1 MTTPAA
7 DRLIFAG
14 NRLLKL
20 WCKYVPGTFM
30 QPALFG
36 EGFQIVP
43 MIWNNAY
50 GRWIAA
56 KDRRDCK
63 RLAMVGRKSLDQLGT
78 QPANQTPKQ
87 HLAAIRA
94 DRKARAQRQKPRL
107 KKPITY

>member
-20 WCKYVPGTFM
+20 WRKYVPGTFM
-30 QPALFG
+30 HSSFFRKGYQF
-36 EGFQIVP
+36 VP
-43 MIWNNAY
+43 NDWSN
-50 GRWIAA
+50 
-56 KDRRDCK
+56 RDCK
-63 RLAMVGRKSLDQLGT
+63 RLPMVLVKSLDRLET
-78 QPANQTPKQ
+78 QAPGQTTKQ

-94 DRKARAQRQKPRL
+94 DRKARAQRQKPKL

>member
-20 WCKYVPGTFM
+20 WCKYVPDTFM
-30 QPALFG
+30 QSTFYR
-36 EGFQIVP
+36 EGYQLVP
-43 MIWNNAY
+43 NDWSNC
-50 GRWIAA
+50 
-56 KDRRDCK
+56 DRK
-63 RLAMVGRKSLDQLGT
+63 RLPVVLVKSLDQLGA

-107 KKPITY
+107 KKPSSHLTY

>member
-20 WCKYVPGTFM
+20 WSKYVPGTFM
-30 QPALFG
+30 KPALFG

-43 MIWNNAY
+43 GGWMNAY
-50 GRWIAA
+50 SRWSTA
-56 KDRRDCK
+56 KDKRDCK
-63 RLAMVGRKSLDQLGT
+63 RLTMVGRKSLDQLGA
-78 QPANQTPKQ
+78 QPLNQTPKQ

-94 DRKARAQRQKPRL
+94 DRRAKAQRQRPRL
-107 KKPITY
+107 KRPITY

>member
-7 DRLIFAG
+7 DRLIFLG
-14 NRLLKL
+14 DKLLRL
-20 WCKYVPGTFM
+20 WRKYVPGTFM

-43 MIWNNAY
+43 MIWSNAY
-50 GRWIAA
+50 SRSIAA
-56 KDRRDCK
+56 KDKRDCK
-63 RLAMVGRKSLDQLGT
+63 RLAMVGRKSLDQLET
-78 QPANQTPKQ
+78 QPPNQTPKE

>member
-7 DRLIFAG
+7 DRLIFARDG
-14 NRLLKL
+14 LLKL
-20 WCKYVPGTFM
+20 WRKYVPGTFM
-30 QPALFG
+30 QLTLFG

-50 GRWIAA
+50 SRSIAA
-56 KDRRDCK
+56 KDR
-63 RLAMVGRKSLDQLGT
+63 LARVGRKSLDQLET
-78 QPANQTPKQ
+78 QPANQTPKE

-107 KKPITY
+107 KRPITY

>member
-20 WCKYVPGTFM
+20 WRKYVPGTFM
-30 QPALFG
+30 QPALHS

-43 MIWNNAY
+43 NN
-50 GRWIAA
+50 WSQ
-56 KDRRDCK
+56 RDHK
-63 RLAMVGRKSLDQLGT
+63 RLAMIVIRFLDQLGA
-78 QPANQTPKQ
+78 QPPNQTPKQ
-87 HLAAIRA
+87 HLAAVRA